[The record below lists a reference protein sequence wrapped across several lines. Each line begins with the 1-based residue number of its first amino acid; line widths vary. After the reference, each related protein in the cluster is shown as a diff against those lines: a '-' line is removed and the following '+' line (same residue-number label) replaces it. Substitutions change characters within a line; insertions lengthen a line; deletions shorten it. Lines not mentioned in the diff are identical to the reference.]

1 MSHQFT
7 PLPFSKVTIDGG
19 FWGPRLDTN
28 REVTIPIEY
37 RQCKDTGRID
47 AFKLDW
53 KPGRLPVPHIFWDS
67 DVAKWIEA
75 ASYSLAG
82 HPDPQLEAHLDEV
95 ISLIAASQQPDGYL
109 NSHFSAVEPEKRWTN
124 LRDWH
129 ELYCAGHLTEA
140 GVAHFQAT
148 GKRTLLDVV
157 CRYADHIG
165 RVFGTGPGQKRGY
178 PGHPELELALVK
190 LYHVTGERR
199 YLDLSQYFVDERGRQ
214 PHYYDQEARARGDD
228 PAAFWAKTYA
238 YMQAH
243 LPVREQ
249 RQVTGHAVRA
259 MYLYSAMADLAGE
272 TGDQGLRAAGE
283 VLWDHLCTRNLYL
296 TGGIGPSRNNEGF
309 TRDYDLPNETAYAET
324 CAAIGLVFWN
334 HRLLQ
339 LEGDARYA
347 DTLERALYN
356 GVLSGVSLS
365 GDLFFYE
372 NPLASLG
379 AHHRQPWFDCA
390 CCPPNLARLLA
401 SLGGYVYSYND
412 AGVAVHLYVQGVGQF
427 SLPGG
432 SLTLHQATNYP
443 WDGGVAFSLEMDH
456 PMKFELSLRFPG
468 WCRNASLSVN
478 GQEQPL
484 ALYPFTPSG
493 TPKGEPSRSRQGD
506 GGYIRL
512 EREWRPGDQVRFEM
526 DMPVERVYAHPEVLQ
541 DVGKVALQRG
551 PLVYCVEQVDQEV
564 PVNRLV
570 LPKESQLLASF
581 EPGLLGGVVKL
592 TGQALVSE
600 DQDWGKQLYRPQQAG
615 LKAGMLTAIPYYAWD
630 NRQPGG
636 MAVWLP
642 EV

>member
-1 MSHQFT
+1 MSHPFT
-7 PLPFSKVTIDGG
+7 PLPFSKVTIEGG

-28 REVTIPIEY
+28 RAVTIPIEY
-37 RQCKDTGRID
+37 QQCQDTGRID

-53 KPGRLPVPHIFWDS
+53 SPGRLPVPHIFWDS

-82 HPDPQLEAHLDEV
+82 HPDPQLEARLDEV
-95 ISLIAASQQPDGYL
+95 ITLIAASQQPDGYL

-129 ELYCAGHLTEA
+129 ELYCAGHMTEA

-157 CRYADHIG
+157 SRYADHIG

-214 PHYYDQEARARGDD
+214 PHYYDQEARLRGDD

-272 TGDQGLRAAGE
+272 TGDQGLLSAGE
-283 VLWDHLCTRNLYL
+283 ALWDHLCTRNLYL
-296 TGGIGPSRNNEGF
+296 TGGIGPSRSNEGF
-309 TRDYDLPNETAYAET
+309 TRDYDLPNETAYTET

-339 LEGDARYA
+339 LEGEARYA

-401 SLGGYVYSYND
+401 SLGSYVYSYNE
-412 AGVAVHLYVQGVGQF
+412 AGVAVHLYVQGRGQF
-427 SLPGG
+427 ALPGG
-432 SLTLHQATNYP
+432 PLTLHQATNYP
-443 WDGGVAFSLEMDH
+443 WDGVVAFSLEMDH
-456 PMKFELSLRFPG
+456 PMQFELSLRFPG
-468 WCRNASLSVN
+468 WCRQASLSVN
-478 GQEQPL
+478 GQEQPVDNRV
-484 ALYPFTPSG
+484 TS
-493 TPKGEPSRSRQGD
+493 
-506 GGYIRL
+506 GYIRL
-512 EREWRPGDQVRFEM
+512 ERDWRPGDQVRFEM

-551 PLVYCVEQVDQEV
+551 PLVYCVEQVDQDF
-564 PVNRLV
+564 PVDRLV
-570 LPKESQLLASF
+570 LPKESPLLAGF
-581 EPGLLGGVVKL
+581 EPYLLGGVVKL
-592 TGQALVSE
+592 TGPARVSE
-600 DQDWGKQLYRPQQAG
+600 DQDWGKQLYRPQPAT

>member
-1 MSHQFT
+1 M
-7 PLPFSKVTIDGG
+7 
-19 FWGPRLDTN
+19 
-28 REVTIPIEY
+28 TIPIEY
-37 RQCKDTGRID
+37 QQCQDTGRIA

-53 KPGRLPVPHIFWDS
+53 KPGRLPAPHIFWDS

-82 HPDPQLEAHLDEV
+82 HPDARLEARLDEV
-95 ISLIAASQQPDGYL
+95 TARVAASQQPDGYL

-129 ELYCAGHLTEA
+129 ELYCAGHLAEA

-190 LYHVTGERR
+190 LYRVTGERR

-214 PHYYDQEARARGDD
+214 PHYFDQEALARGED
-228 PAAFWAKTYA
+228 PAAYWAKTHA
-238 YMQAH
+238 YTQSH

-272 TGDQGLRAAGE
+272 TGDAGLLAAGLA
-283 VLWDHLCTRNLYL
+283 LWDHLCTRNLYL

-309 TRDYDLPNETAYAET
+309 THDYDLPNETAYAET

-339 LEGDARYA
+339 LEGDGRYA

-379 AHHRQPWFDCA
+379 THHRQPWFDCA
-390 CCPPNLARLLA
+390 CCPPNLARMLA
-401 SLGGYVYSYND
+401 SLGGYIYSSHPD
-412 AGVAVHLYVQGVGQF
+412 HDGGVAVHLYVQGRGSF
-427 SLPGG
+427 NLPGG
-432 SLTLHQATNYP
+432 TLTLLQSTHYP
-443 WDGGVAFSLEMDH
+443 WEGKVDFAFEMDG
-456 PMKFELSLRFPG
+456 PMTFELSLRLPG
-468 WCRNASLSVN
+468 WCQKACLSIN
-478 GQEQPL
+478 GEDQFL
-484 ALYPFTPSG
+484 
-493 TPKGEPSRSRQGD
+493 GD
-506 GGYIRL
+506 HIVSGYIHL
-512 EREWRPGDQVRFEM
+512 KREWEPGDKLRFEM
-526 DMPVERVYAHPEVLQ
+526 DMPVERVYAHPEVTQ

-551 PLVYCVEQVDQEV
+551 PLVYCLEQVDQLV

-570 LPKESQLLASF
+570 LPKDSPISTRF
-581 EPGLLGGVVKL
+581 EPRLLGGVVIL
-592 TGQALVSE
+592 TGQALVRE
-600 DQDWGKQLYRPQQAG
+600 EQDWGKQLYRPEPAS
-615 LKAGMLTAIPYYAWD
+615 LKAAEFTAIPYYAWD
-630 NRQPGG
+630 NRQAGG

>member
-1 MSHQFT
+1 MSRRFN
-7 PLPFSKVTIDGG
+7 PLPFSKVTIEGG

-28 REVTIPIEY
+28 RAVTIPIEY
-37 RQCKDTGRID
+37 QQCKDTGRID

-53 KPGRLPVPHIFWDS
+53 KPGKQPVPHIFWDS

-75 ASYSLAG
+75 ASYSLVT
-82 HPDPQLEAHLDEV
+82 HPDPHLEAQLDEV
-95 ISLIAASQQPDGYL
+95 IAMVAASQQADGYL

-129 ELYCAGHLTEA
+129 ELYCAGHMTEA

-148 GKRTLLDVV
+148 GKRTLLDAM

-165 RVFGTGPGQKRGY
+165 RVFGAGPGQKRGY

-190 LYHVTGERR
+190 LYQATGERR
-199 YLDLSQYFVDERGRQ
+199 YLDLSRYFVDERGRQ
-214 PHYYDQEARARGDD
+214 PYYYDQEARARGED
-228 PAAFWAKTYA
+228 PAAFWARTYA

-243 LPVREQ
+243 LPVRQQ

-272 TGDQGLRAAGE
+272 TGDQELRAACNA
-283 VLWDHLCTRNLYL
+283 LWEHLCTRNLYL
-296 TGGIGPSRNNEGF
+296 TGGIGPSRSNEGF
-309 TRDYDLPNETAYAET
+309 TRDFDLPNETAYAET

-339 LEGDARYA
+339 LEGDAHYA

-365 GDLFFYE
+365 GDRFFYE

-379 AHHRQPWFDCA
+379 GHHRQPWFDCA

-412 AGVAVHLYVQGVGQF
+412 AGVAVHLYVQGGGQF
-427 SLPGG
+427 ALPGG
-432 SLTLHQATNYP
+432 RVSLRQTTNYP
-443 WDGGVAFSLEMDH
+443 WDGIVTCSLEMDH
-456 PMKFELSLRFPG
+456 PLKFELSLRYPG
-468 WCRNASLSVN
+468 WCRQATLAIN
-478 GQEQPL
+478 GQGQPV
-484 ALYPFTPSG
+484 ANY
-493 TPKGEPSRSRQGD
+493 GD
-506 GGYIRL
+506 GVYIRL
-512 EREWRPGDQVRFEM
+512 EREWQPGDQIRLEM
-526 DMPVERVYAHPEVLQ
+526 DMPVERVYAHPEVWQ

-551 PLVYCVEQVDQEV
+551 PLVYCVEQVDQEN
-564 PVNRLV
+564 PVNRLA
-570 LPKESQLLASF
+570 LPRESQILASF
-581 EPGLLGGVVKL
+581 EPHLLGGVVKL
-592 TGQALVSE
+592 TGQARVSE
-600 DQDWGKQLYRPQQAG
+600 EHDWGKQLYRTQPAW
-615 LKAGMLTAIPYYAWD
+615 LKTAALTAIPYYAWD

-636 MAVWLP
+636 MEVWLP